1 MLHISDFKKYDRC
14 PKLFWHAA
22 RNRQDYV
29 PFIQLN
35 ENIVEL
41 SKELLM
47 IQHVVEGQR
56 GDDPRLALEAY
67 HRKENLMNARFAYDE
82 LRIKVPL
89 LLQEDGKTIVY
100 FTYVSCYPKEHEAQ
114 GMADTLG
121 VLSLLD
127 IHVDEVYAIHLNA
140 SYVREGA
147 LDVRKLLIVNDSL
160 YNAKNKAQ
168 QKIVD
173 LIPTYTRDIPS
184 KIEELQQC
192 RELQHIDVQRSPVC
206 TKGIKCSYYTICFP
220 ENIADSSILN
230 LVQSGKKFEMLAD
243 GITDLKDVDV
253 ERIEGLRHQYAQIMA
268 AKHDGLYID
277 KGAIRCWIANHIQYP
292 ISYLDFEWDT
302 YAYPPFDGMK
312 PLDVLVFQYSLHVEQ
327 TKGATLVPYGFIGT
341 GDCRNAFIED
351 LLQHIP
357 KEGSIL
363 VYNMEGAEKLRLIQL
378 AQQFPQYEA
387 ALRQVWERMID
398 LSLPFSTGN
407 IYDIRMAG
415 YYSLKKIV
423 SIYSD
428 YRYEDFDIT
437 HGLEAVVRWREL
449 EDADDALQQ
458 KIREEL
464 GAYCGMDTYAE
475 YIVFHAIEELS
486 QLDV

>member
-1 MLHISDFKKYDRC
+1 
-14 PKLFWHAA
+14 
-22 RNRQDYV
+22 
-29 PFIQLN
+29 
-35 ENIVEL
+35 
-41 SKELLM
+41 
-47 IQHVVEGQR
+47 
-56 GDDPRLALEAY
+56 
-67 HRKENLMNARFAYDE
+67 MNARFAYDE

-100 FTYVSCYPKEHEAQ
+100 FTFVSCYPKEHEAQ
-114 GMADTLG
+114 GMADTLS
-121 VLSLLD
+121 VLALLD

-160 YNAKNKAQ
+160 YNAKNKPQ
-168 QKIVD
+168 QKIAD
-173 LIPTYTRDIPS
+173 LIQSYTRDIPS
-184 KIEELQQC
+184 KIKELQEC

-206 TKGIKCSYYTICFP
+206 TKGIKCSYYSTCFP

-292 ISYLDFEWDT
+292 ISYLDFEWET

-327 TKGATLVPYGFIGT
+327 TKGATLVQHGFIGT

-449 EDADDALQQ
+449 ADADDALQQ

-475 YIVFHAIEELS
+475 YLVFHAIEELS
-486 QLDV
+486 QLDA